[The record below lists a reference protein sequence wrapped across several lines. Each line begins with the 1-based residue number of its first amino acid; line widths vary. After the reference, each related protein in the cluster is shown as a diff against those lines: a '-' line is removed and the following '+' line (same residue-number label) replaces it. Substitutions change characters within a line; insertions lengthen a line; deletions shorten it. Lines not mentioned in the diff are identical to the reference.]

1 MKLSKALT
9 IAAILLFWSAYSLA
23 SPIGD
28 PGGIIRRGFVYDTE
42 AIINENLQLT
52 FGDVV
57 VTSFNPF
64 DAGFCHAV
72 SATEFDPA
80 GQECDFENQS
90 GQIINNVT
98 QIFSST
104 FTGENSLTCQNEI
117 QGTCDTGPNSMGFDG
132 LGIPSTTEG
141 YFSLLSLDGSGDPDF
156 NILYFGFTP
165 DDANIQSTSFN
176 VPEPASLV
184 LLGTGLLGLGLGV
197 RRSRKGKSA

>member
-1 MKLSKALT
+1 MKLCKALT
-9 IAAILLFWSAYSLA
+9 IATLVLFCSVAGLA

-52 FGDVV
+52 FGDEV

-64 DAGFCHAV
+64 TADFCHAV

-90 GQIINNVT
+90 GQIINNVS
-98 QIFSST
+98 QIFAST
-104 FTGENSLTCQNEI
+104 FTGDNGLTCQNEI
-117 QGTCDTGPNSMGFDG
+117 QGTCDTGPNSIGFDG
-132 LGIPSTTEG
+132 LGIPSSSEG
-141 YFSLLSLDGSGDPDF
+141 YYSLLSLDGSGDPDF
-156 NILYFGFTP
+156 NILYFGFTV
-165 DDANIQSTSFN
+165 DNADIKSTGFN
-176 VPEPASLV
+176 VPEPASLA

-197 RRSRKGKSA
+197 RRKKQPK